1 MTRARRQDHGRRWLA
16 SLGTIGAL
24 LGCGSPSGSSASS
37 SVSAPSVSTEAPA
50 LTSEPAGPALDG
62 AALVRRFE
70 CARCHDDSAAVA
82 SVPVAKHCYG
92 CHDAIAT
99 NQFKAPEGAR
109 VSPAILTKWKS
120 RVENLRF
127 APSLSGVGTL
137 VREEWARDFLLAPY
151 DVRPHL
157 HGMMPRLAITK
168 EEATAIVR
176 YLAASSPSPGEEAPR
191 GSAERGAKLFEEKA
205 CGGCHE
211 LGGGS
216 VKTTPPRGETG
227 DAAHVLA
234 PDLRFARKRLVP
246 GRLVAYLLDP
256 RSVKAGAAMP
266 KIPMTREEAHDLAT
280 FVLEVPLAAPAEEA
294 RRPRLPVLERPVG
307 YDEVSARVFN
317 RICWHCHSQP
327 DYARGD
333 GGPGNSGGF
342 GFPARGLDLSSYE
355 SIASGIVG
363 RDGERMS
370 VFSDSGGTP
379 LLLAALLA
387 RHEEVRGAEPGR
399 VRGMPLGLPPL
410 SIEDIQLVETWI
422 AQGHPR

>member
-1 MTRARRQDHGRRWLA
+1 MLA
-16 SLGTIGAL
+16 IGVL
-24 LGCGSPSGSSASS
+24 LACDPRSGAGASS
-37 SVSAPSVSTEAPA
+37 SASAPSVEAPA
-50 LTSEPAGPALDG
+50 MAGSASAEAAAPALDG

-70 CARCHDDSAAVA
+70 CARCHDDSSTPAAVQA
-82 SVPVAKHCYG
+82 SAAVPSVTVAKHCYA
-92 CHDAIAT
+92 CHDSIVT

-109 VSPAILTKWKS
+109 LSPAILAKWKS

-137 VREEWARDFLLAPY
+137 VREDWARDFLLAPH

-168 EEATAIVR
+168 QEATAIVR
-176 YLAASSPSPGEEAPR
+176 HLASSTSGALPAEEPPQ

-205 CGGCHE
+205 CGGCHA

-216 VKTTPPRGETG
+216 VRTTPPPGETG

-256 RSVKAGAAMP
+256 RSVKSGAAMP
-266 KIPMTREEAHDLAT
+266 KIPMSREEAHDLAT
-280 FVLEVPLAAPAEEA
+280 FVLEVPLAAPTEEPKRA
-294 RRPRLPVLERPVG
+294 RLPVLERPVG
-307 YDEVSARVFN
+307 YDEVSERVFN

-342 GFPARGLDLSSYE
+342 GFSARGLDLSSYE

-363 RDGERMS
+363 RDGERTS
-370 VFSDSGGTP
+370 VFSDAGGTP

-410 SIEDIQLVETWI
+410 SSEDIQLVETWI
-422 AQGHPR
+422 SQGHPR

>member
-1 MTRARRQDHGRRWLA
+1 
-16 SLGTIGAL
+16 
-24 LGCGSPSGSSASS
+24 
-37 SVSAPSVSTEAPA
+37 
-50 LTSEPAGPALDG
+50 
-62 AALVRRFE
+62 
-70 CARCHDDSAAVA
+70 
-82 SVPVAKHCYG
+82 
-92 CHDAIAT
+92 
-99 NQFKAPEGAR
+99 
-109 VSPAILTKWKS
+109 
-120 RVENLRF
+120 
-127 APSLSGVGTL
+127 
-137 VREEWARDFLLAPY
+137 
-151 DVRPHL
+151 
-157 HGMMPRLAITK
+157 MMPRLAITK
-168 EEATAIVR
+168 EEATAIVKH
-176 YLAASSPSPGEEAPR
+176 LAAASVGSGGGALAEEPPR
-191 GSAERGAKLFEEKA
+191 GSAERGEKLFEEKA

-234 PDLRFARKRLVP
+234 PDLRHSRKRLVP

-280 FVLEVPLAAPAEEA
+280 YVLEVPLTAPQEEP
-294 RRPRLPVLERPVG
+294 RRARLPVLDRPVS

-363 RDGERMS
+363 RDGERTS
-370 VFSDSGGTP
+370 VFSDAGGTP

-410 SIEDIQLVETWI
+410 SSEDIQLVETWI